1 MWVIY
6 LHDSLEELRQ
16 MLYMVID
23 NMTWLEIWTCTVKV
37 CVQHAPHYIT

>member
-6 LHDSLEELRQ
+6 LHDNLEELRQ

-37 CVQHAPHYIT
+37 CVQHAPYYII